1 MMHAQEVKV
10 RLREELKSLRESLN
24 PAQREAAATATE
36 AKIVHL
42 PAWQKAKVVCLYAS
56 FKGELPTTQLLQNLL
71 SSKKRCVL
79 PKVNADGLPELY
91 EIKSF
96 QDLELSSLEILEPKI
111 NCPRINPTQIDFFLV
126 PGIGFDRQGN
136 RLGHG
141 SGFYDRLLAQA
152 SPSAF
157 LLGYGYD
164 FQVVH
169 AIPHEA
175 HDIAVHAVAT
185 PTQIINIK
193 PA

>member
-1 MMHAQEVKV
+1 MNPQEVKV
-10 RLREELKSLRESLN
+10 RLREELKNLRESLS
-24 PAQREAAATATE
+24 PAQRETAAKAAETKILQLPEWQTAQT
-36 AKIVHL
+36 
-42 PAWQKAKVVCLYAS
+42 VCLYAS
-56 FKGELPTTQLLQNLL
+56 FKGELPTTQLLKSLL
-71 SSKKRCVL
+71 SSKKQCVL
-79 PKVNADGLPELY
+79 PKVNTHGLPELY
-91 EIKSF
+91 LVKTF
-96 QDLELSSLEILEPKI
+96 ADLELSSLEILEPKE
-111 NCPRINPTQIDFFLV
+111 NCPLINPARIDFFLV

-152 SPSAF
+152 GPTAF

-164 FQVVH
+164 FQVVN

-175 HDIAVHAVAT
+175 HDIPVHALAT

>member
-1 MMHAQEVKV
+1 MDPQEVKV
-10 RLREELKSLRESLN
+10 RLRQELKSSRESVGT
-24 PAQREAAATATE
+24 AQREAAAIAAE
-36 AKIVHL
+36 AKIIHL
-42 PAWQKAKVVCLYAS
+42 PEWQNAKVVCLYAS
-56 FKGELPTTQLLQNLL
+56 FQGELPTTQLLQNLL
-71 SSKKRCVL
+71 RSDKRCVL

-126 PGIGFDRQGN
+126 PGIGFDRRGN

-141 SGFYDRLLAQA
+141 AGFYDRLLAQA
-152 SPSAF
+152 SPTAYF
-157 LLGYGYD
+157 LGYGYD
-164 FQVVH
+164 FQVVD

-175 HDIAVHAVAT
+175 HDVVMHAMAT
-185 PTQIINIK
+185 PSQIIYIK

>member
-1 MMHAQEVKV
+1 MNSQEVKV
-10 RLREELKSLRESLN
+10 RLRQKLKNLRESLN
-24 PAQREAAATATE
+24 PAERALAESQSE
-36 AKIVHL
+36 AKIL
-42 PAWQKAKVVCLYAS
+42 DLSEWKKAQVVCIYAS
-56 FKGELPTTQLLQNLL
+56 FKGELPTNQLLHHLL
-71 SSKKRCVL
+71 NSKKKCVL

-91 EIKSF
+91 VVKSVE
-96 QDLELSSLEILEPKI
+96 DLELSALEIPEPKKGCPLIKPGEI
-111 NCPRINPTQIDFFLV
+111 NFFLV

-157 LLGYGYD
+157 LLGYAYD
-164 FQVVH
+164 LQVVES
-169 AIPHEA
+169 IPHEA
-175 HDIAVHAVAT
+175 HDITVHAVAT

>member
-1 MMHAQEVKV
+1 MDPQEVKV
-10 RLREELKSLRESLN
+10 RLRQELKSSRESVGA
-24 PAQREAAATATE
+24 AQREAAAIAAE

-42 PAWQKAKVVCLYAS
+42 PEWQNAKVVCLYAS
-56 FKGELPTTQLLQNLL
+56 FQGELPTTRLLQNLL
-71 SSKKRCVL
+71 NSEKRCVL
-79 PKVNADGLPELY
+79 PKVNSEGQPELY

-126 PGIGFDRQGN
+126 PGIGFDRRGN

-141 SGFYDRLLAQA
+141 AGFYDRLLAQA
-152 SPSAF
+152 SPTAYF
-157 LLGYGYD
+157 LGYSYD
-164 FQVVH
+164 FQVVD

-175 HDIAVHAVAT
+175 HDVVMHALAT
-185 PTQIINIK
+185 PSQIIYIK

>member
-1 MMHAQEVKV
+1 MMNPQEVKV
-10 RLREELKSLRESLN
+10 RLREELKNLRESLS
-24 PAQREAAATATE
+24 PAQRETAAKAAETKILQLPEWQTAQT
-36 AKIVHL
+36 
-42 PAWQKAKVVCLYAS
+42 VCLYAS
-56 FKGELPTTQLLQNLL
+56 FKGELPTTQLLKSLL
-71 SSKKRCVL
+71 SSKKQCVL
-79 PKVNADGLPELY
+79 PKVNTHGLPELY
-91 EIKSF
+91 LVKTF
-96 QDLELSSLEILEPKI
+96 ADLELSSLEILEPKE
-111 NCPRINPTQIDFFLV
+111 NCPLINPARIDFFLV

-152 SPSAF
+152 APTAF

-164 FQVVH
+164 FQVVN

-175 HDIAVHAVAT
+175 HDIPVHALAT

>member
-1 MMHAQEVKV
+1 MDSQKVKV
-10 RLREELKSLRESLN
+10 SLRQELKNLRECLS
-24 PAQREAAATATE
+24 PAQRAAAAMAAE
-36 AKIVHL
+36 AKILDL
-42 PAWQKAKVVCLYAS
+42 PEWKKAQVVCLYAS
-56 FKGELPTTQLLQNLL
+56 FKGELPTTQFLHKVLN
-71 SSKKRCVL
+71 SEKRCVL
-79 PKVNADGLPELY
+79 PKVNSEGQPELY

-111 NCPRINPTQIDFFLV
+111 NCPRIHPTQIDFFLV

-141 SGFYDRLLAQA
+141 AGFYDRLLALA
-152 SPSAF
+152 SPTAF

-164 FQVVH
+164 FQVVD

-175 HDIAVHAVAT
+175 HDIVMHAMAT
-185 PTQIINIK
+185 PSQIIYIK

>member
-1 MMHAQEVKV
+1 MDSQKVKV
-10 RLREELKSLRESLN
+10 SLRQELKNLRESLS
-24 PAQREAAATATE
+24 PAQRAAAAMAAE
-36 AKIVHL
+36 AKILDL
-42 PAWQKAKVVCLYAS
+42 PEWKKAQVVCLYAS
-56 FKGELPTTQLLQNLL
+56 FKGELPTTQLLHKVLN
-71 SSKKRCVL
+71 SEKRCVL
-79 PKVNADGLPELY
+79 PKVNSEGQPELY

-111 NCPRINPTQIDFFLV
+111 NCARINPAHIDFFLV

-141 SGFYDRLLAQA
+141 AGFYDRLLAQA
-152 SPSAF
+152 SPTTF

-164 FQVVH
+164 FQVIN

-175 HDIAVHAVAT
+175 HDIVMHAIAT
-185 PTQIINIK
+185 PSQIIYIK

>member
-1 MMHAQEVKV
+1 MMNPQEVKV
-10 RLREELKSLRESLN
+10 RLREELKNLRESLS
-24 PAQREAAATATE
+24 PAQRETAAKAAETKILQLPEWQTAQT
-36 AKIVHL
+36 
-42 PAWQKAKVVCLYAS
+42 VCLYAS
-56 FKGELPTTQLLQNLL
+56 FKGELPTTQLLKSLL
-71 SSKKRCVL
+71 SSKKQCVL
-79 PKVNADGLPELY
+79 PKVNAHGLPELY
-91 EIKSF
+91 LVKTF
-96 QDLELSSLEILEPKI
+96 ADLELSSLEILEPKE
-111 NCPRINPTQIDFFLV
+111 NCPLINPARIDFFLV

-152 SPSAF
+152 GPTAF

-164 FQVVH
+164 FQVVN

-175 HDIAVHAVAT
+175 HDIPVHAVAT

>member
-1 MMHAQEVKV
+1 MNPQEVKV
-10 RLREELKSLRESLN
+10 RLREELKNLRESLS
-24 PAQREAAATATE
+24 PAQRETAAKAAETKILQLPEWQTAQT
-36 AKIVHL
+36 
-42 PAWQKAKVVCLYAS
+42 VCLYAS
-56 FKGELPTTQLLQNLL
+56 FKGELPTTQLLKSLL
-71 SSKKRCVL
+71 SSKKQCVL
-79 PKVNADGLPELY
+79 PKVNTHGLPELY
-91 EIKSF
+91 LVKTF
-96 QDLELSSLEILEPKI
+96 ADLELSSLEILEPKE
-111 NCPRINPTQIDFFLV
+111 NCPLINPARIDFFLV

-152 SPSAF
+152 APTAF

-164 FQVVH
+164 FQVVN

-175 HDIAVHAVAT
+175 HDIPVHALAT

>member
-1 MMHAQEVKV
+1 MDPQEVKV
-10 RLREELKSLRESLN
+10 RLRQELKSSRESVGA
-24 PAQREAAATATE
+24 AQREAAAIAAE

-42 PAWQKAKVVCLYAS
+42 PEWQNAKVVCLYAS
-56 FKGELPTTQLLQNLL
+56 FQGELPTTQLLQNLL
-71 SSKKRCVL
+71 NSEKRCVL
-79 PKVNADGLPELY
+79 PKVNSEGQPELY

-126 PGIGFDRQGN
+126 PGIGFDRRGN

-141 SGFYDRLLAQA
+141 AGFYDRLLAQA
-152 SPSAF
+152 SPTAYF
-157 LLGYGYD
+157 LGYGYD
-164 FQVVH
+164 FQVVD

-175 HDIAVHAVAT
+175 HDIVMHAMAT
-185 PTQIINIK
+185 PSQIIYIK

>member
-1 MMHAQEVKV
+1 MDPQEVKV
-10 RLREELKSLRESLN
+10 RLRQELKSSRESVGA
-24 PAQREAAATATE
+24 PQREAAAIAAE

-42 PAWQKAKVVCLYAS
+42 PEWQNAKVVCLYAS
-56 FKGELPTTQLLQNLL
+56 FQGELPTTQLLQNLL
-71 SSKKRCVL
+71 NSEKRCVL
-79 PKVNADGLPELY
+79 PKVNSEGQPELY

-126 PGIGFDRQGN
+126 PGIGFDRRGN

-141 SGFYDRLLAQA
+141 AGFYDRLLAQA
-152 SPSAF
+152 SPTAYF
-157 LLGYGYD
+157 LGYGYD
-164 FQVVH
+164 FQVVD

-175 HDIAVHAVAT
+175 HDIVMHAMAT
-185 PTQIINIK
+185 PSQIIYIK

>member
-1 MMHAQEVKV
+1 MNSQEVKT
-10 RLREELKSLRESLN
+10 RLRQELKDLRESLS
-24 PAQREAAATATE
+24 PAEREAAATTTQTSVLNLAE
-36 AKIVHL
+36 WK
-42 PAWQKAKVVCLYAS
+42 KAKVVCLYAS
-56 FKGELPTTQLLQNLL
+56 FKGELPTTQLLHKVLN
-71 SSKKRCVL
+71 SEKRCVL
-79 PKVNADGLPELY
+79 PKVNSEGQPELY

-111 NCPRINPTQIDFFLV
+111 NCARVNPADIDFFLV

-152 SPSAF
+152 NPKAF
-157 LLGYGYD
+157 LLGYCYD
-164 FQVVH
+164 FQRVN

-175 HDIAVHAVAT
+175 HDIVMHAIAT
-185 PTQIINIK
+185 PSQIIYIK

>member
-1 MMHAQEVKV
+1 MDPQEVKV
-10 RLREELKSLRESLN
+10 RLRQELKSSRESVG
-24 PAQREAAATATE
+24 ATQRKAAAIAAE

-42 PAWQKAKVVCLYAS
+42 PEWQNAKVVCLYAS
-56 FKGELPTTQLLQNLL
+56 FQGELPTTQLLQNLL
-71 SSKKRCVL
+71 NSEKRCVL
-79 PKVNADGLPELY
+79 PKVNSEGQPELY

-126 PGIGFDRQGN
+126 PGIGFDRRGN

-141 SGFYDRLLAQA
+141 AGFYDRLLAQA
-152 SPSAF
+152 SPTTYF
-157 LLGYGYD
+157 LGYGYD
-164 FQVVH
+164 FQVVD

-175 HDIAVHAVAT
+175 HDIVMHAIAT
-185 PTQIINIK
+185 PSQIIYIK

>member
-1 MMHAQEVKV
+1 MDPQEVKV
-10 RLREELKSLRESLN
+10 RLRQELKSSRESVG
-24 PAQREAAATATE
+24 ATQREAAAIAAE

-42 PAWQKAKVVCLYAS
+42 PEWQNAKVVCLYAS
-56 FKGELPTTQLLQNLL
+56 FQGELPTTQLLQNLL
-71 SSKKRCVL
+71 NSEKRCVL
-79 PKVNADGLPELY
+79 PKVNSEGQPELY

-126 PGIGFDRQGN
+126 PGIGFDRRGN

-141 SGFYDRLLAQA
+141 AGFYDRLLAQA
-152 SPSAF
+152 SPTAYF
-157 LLGYGYD
+157 LGYGYD
-164 FQVVH
+164 FQVVD

-175 HDIAVHAVAT
+175 HDIVMHAMAT
-185 PTQIINIK
+185 PSQIIYIK

>member
-1 MMHAQEVKV
+1 MDSQKVKV
-10 RLREELKSLRESLN
+10 SLRQELKNLRESLS
-24 PAQREAAATATE
+24 PAQRAAAAMAAE
-36 AKIVHL
+36 AKIFDL
-42 PAWQKAKVVCLYAS
+42 PEWKKAQVVCLYAS
-56 FKGELPTTQLLQNLL
+56 FKGELPTTQLLQLL
-71 SSKKRCVL
+71 INSEKRCVL
-79 PKVNADGLPELY
+79 PKVNSEGQPELY

-141 SGFYDRLLAQA
+141 AGFYDRLLALA
-152 SPSAF
+152 SPTAF

-164 FQVVH
+164 FQVVD

-175 HDIAVHAVAT
+175 HDIVMHAMVT
-185 PTQIINIK
+185 PSQIIYIK

>member
-1 MMHAQEVKV
+1 MDPQEVKV
-10 RLREELKSLRESLN
+10 RLRQELKSSRESVGA
-24 PAQREAAATATE
+24 AQREAAAIAAE

-42 PAWQKAKVVCLYAS
+42 PEWQNAKVVCLYAS
-56 FKGELPTTQLLQNLL
+56 FQGELPTTRLLQNLL
-71 SSKKRCVL
+71 NSEKRCVL
-79 PKVNADGLPELY
+79 PKVNSEGQPELY

-126 PGIGFDRQGN
+126 PGIGFDRRGN

-141 SGFYDRLLAQA
+141 AGFYDRLLAQA
-152 SPSAF
+152 SPTAYF
-157 LLGYGYD
+157 LGYGYD
-164 FQVVH
+164 FQVVD

-175 HDIAVHAVAT
+175 HDIVMHAMAT
-185 PTQIINIK
+185 PSQIIYIK

>member
-1 MMHAQEVKV
+1 MDPQEVKV
-10 RLREELKSLRESLN
+10 RLRQELKSSRDSLS
-24 PAQREAAATATE
+24 PAQREVAAMAAE
-36 AKIVHL
+36 AKIIHL
-42 PAWQKAKVVCLYAS
+42 PEWQNAKVVCLYAS
-56 FKGELPTTQLLQNLL
+56 FQGELPTTQLLQNLL
-71 SSKKRCVL
+71 RSEKRCVL
-79 PKVNADGLPELY
+79 PKVNLEGQPELY

-126 PGIGFDRQGN
+126 PGIGFDRRGN

-141 SGFYDRLLAQA
+141 AGFYDRLLAQA
-152 SPSAF
+152 NPKAF

-164 FQVVH
+164 FQVVD

-175 HDIAVHAVAT
+175 HDMVMHAMAT
-185 PTQIINIK
+185 PSQIIYIK

>member
-1 MMHAQEVKV
+1 MDSQEVKV
-10 RLREELKSLRESLN
+10 RLRQELKSSRDSLS
-24 PAQREAAATATE
+24 PAQREAAAKAAE

-42 PAWQKAKVVCLYAS
+42 PKWQNAKVVCLYAS
-56 FKGELPTTQLLQNLL
+56 FQGELPTTQLLQNLL
-71 SSKKRCVL
+71 RLEKRCVL
-79 PKVNADGLPELY
+79 PKVNSEGQPELY

-126 PGIGFDRQGN
+126 PGIGFDRRGN

-141 SGFYDRLLAQA
+141 AGFYDRLLAQA
-152 SPSAF
+152 NPNAF

-164 FQVVH
+164 FQVVD

-175 HDIAVHAVAT
+175 HDRVMHAMAT
-185 PTQIINIK
+185 PSQIIYIK

>member
-1 MMHAQEVKV
+1 MDSQKVKV
-10 RLREELKSLRESLN
+10 SLRQELKNLRESLS
-24 PAQREAAATATE
+24 PAQRAAAAMAAE
-36 AKIVHL
+36 AKIFDL
-42 PAWQKAKVVCLYAS
+42 PEWKKAQVVCLYAS
-56 FKGELPTTQLLQNLL
+56 FKGELPTTQFLHKVLN
-71 SSKKRCVL
+71 SEKRCVL
-79 PKVNADGLPELY
+79 PKVNSEGQPELY

-111 NCPRINPTQIDFFLV
+111 NCPRIHPTQIDFFLV

-141 SGFYDRLLAQA
+141 AGFYDRLLALA
-152 SPSAF
+152 SPTAF

-164 FQVVH
+164 FQVVD

-175 HDIAVHAVAT
+175 HDIVMHAMAT
-185 PTQIINIK
+185 PSQIIYIK

>member
-1 MMHAQEVKV
+1 MDPQEVKV
-10 RLREELKSLRESLN
+10 RLRQELKSSRESID
-24 PAQREAAATATE
+24 PAQREAAAMAAE
-36 AKIVHL
+36 AKIVNL
-42 PAWQKAKVVCLYAS
+42 PEWQNAKVVCLYAS
-56 FKGELPTTQLLQNLL
+56 FQGELPTTQLLQNLL
-71 SSKKRCVL
+71 RLEKRCVL

-126 PGIGFDRQGN
+126 PGIGFDRRGN

-152 SPSAF
+152 NPNAF

-164 FQVVH
+164 FQVVD

-175 HDIAVHAVAT
+175 HDMVMHAMAT
-185 PTQIINIK
+185 PSQIIYIK

>member
-1 MMHAQEVKV
+1 MDPQEVKV
-10 RLREELKSLRESLN
+10 RLRQELKSSRDSLS
-24 PAQREAAATATE
+24 PAQREAAAKAAE

-42 PAWQKAKVVCLYAS
+42 PEWQNAKVVCLYAS
-56 FKGELPTTQLLQNLL
+56 FQGELPTTQLLQNLL
-71 SSKKRCVL
+71 RSDKRCVL
-79 PKVNADGLPELY
+79 PKVNSQGMPELY

-141 SGFYDRLLAQA
+141 AGFYDRLLAQA
-152 SPSAF
+152 SPTAYF
-157 LLGYGYD
+157 LGYGYD
-164 FQVVH
+164 FQVVD
-169 AIPHEA
+169 AIPHET
-175 HDIAVHAVAT
+175 HDMVMHAMAT
-185 PTQIINIK
+185 PSQIIYIK

>member
-1 MMHAQEVKV
+1 MYSQEVKV
-10 RLREELKSLRESLN
+10 RLREELKSLREALN
-24 PAQREAAATATE
+24 SAQRETAAHAAQSN
-36 AKIVHL
+36 VFSL
-42 PAWQKAKVVCLYAS
+42 PEWKKAKVICLYAS

-71 SSKKRCVL
+71 SSEKRCVL

-96 QDLELSSLEILEPKI
+96 EDLELSSLEILEPKI
-111 NCPRINPTQIDFFLV
+111 KCPRINPTQIDFFLV

-152 SPSAF
+152 NPNAF

-164 FQVVH
+164 FQVVN

-175 HDIAVHAVAT
+175 HDIAVNAVAT